1 MADLRVELS
10 GWELDNPVIAASG
23 TFGYGGDYLDFF
35 DPNILGTFSFKGT
48 TREARY
54 GNDTPRIAEC
64 PGGMLNSVGLQNPG
78 IGSVINNELKKLGE
92 FYHKKVIANI
102 SGFSI
107 EDYVYSCE
115 RISREEKVGIVEVN
129 ISCPNVHNGGM
140 AFGTTASG
148 AAEVTRA
155 VRKVVKKPLYMKLS
169 PNVSDITE
177 IAAACEAEG
186 ADGISMINTLL
197 GMRVDIYK
205 KRPVLANITGGIS
218 GGAILPLSL
227 RMVWQTYERIKIPII
242 GMGGISNAEEAVE
255 MMLCGATAIQVG
267 AANLVNPYA
276 MKEIIE
282 GLDEILD
289 KMKVQSIKE
298 IIGGAHG

>member
-64 PGGMLNSVGLQNPG
+64 PCGMLNSVGLQNPG
-78 IGSVINNELKKLGE
+78 IDSVINNELKKLGE
-92 FYHKKVIANI
+92 FYYKKVIANI

>member
-10 GWELDNPVIAASG
+10 GWELENPVIAASG

-78 IGSVINNELKKLGE
+78 IDSVINNELKKLGE

>member
-78 IGSVINNELKKLGE
+78 IDSVINNELKKLGE

-115 RISREEKVGIVEVN
+115 RISREEKIGIVEVN